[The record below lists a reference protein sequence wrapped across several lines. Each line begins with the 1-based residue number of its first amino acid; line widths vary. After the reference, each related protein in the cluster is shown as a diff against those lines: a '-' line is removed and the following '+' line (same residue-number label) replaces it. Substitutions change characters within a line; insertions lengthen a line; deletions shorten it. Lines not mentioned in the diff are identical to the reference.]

1 MVRRTALV
9 IVLIVLTAVVA
20 TSAASAAE
28 LSLNA
33 VTFPEGKSVDLE
45 LTPTDRAPRAD
56 VEAEVRYRDGQAQVE
71 VEFDDLKPAVLFGGD
86 ITCYVVWAVKPDS
99 TFENLGE
106 LFMDYRDGKVKMST
120 GLKRFALMITAEA
133 YSLVD
138 APSELVVFT
147 NQPAEAKR
155 ADTSSFT
162 FRGLRPAA
170 PHEQE
175 NIVTVRWDSDTPLD
189 LVQAEKAFEL
199 AERTDASSY
208 APGIMSDAQIKLS
221 QARNL
226 AESSKDKTRRDYSRR
241 AIALASEA
249 IQIAV
254 RRQEAERLARQIA
267 ERRAEMEALEARAQE
282 AEQQAEKA
290 ETAMERSRAQLEAAR
305 EEIGE
310 ANRRKAKALE
320 AQREAEAAVREA
332 EAEHR
337 RLAAEKLTLLEEQAE
352 LRRSLD
358 DMEATM
364 AELREE
370 KEQLSSRLEG
380 ALSKVASTKSSARGF
395 IVNLPDILFDTN
407 ESTLK
412 PDAKIVIA
420 KLAGILLIMQDL
432 NLRIEGH
439 TDSKGSEA
447 YNQKLSERRADSVRT
462 FLHNSGINVNRMIA
476 VGYGENRPV
485 ANNDTAEG
493 RQQNRRV
500 EIVIAEGE
508 VKEGEAPE

>member
-1 MVRRTALV
+1 MVRRIAIVT
-9 IVLIVLTAVVA
+9 VLIALAFVGA
-20 TSAASAAE
+20 THAAE
-28 LSLNA
+28 VNLNA
-33 VTFPEGKSVDLE
+33 ITFPEGKNVRFDLI
-45 LTPTDRAPRAD
+45 PSDRAPRAD
-56 VEAEVRYRDGQAQVE
+56 VKGEVKYRDGQAQVE
-71 VEFDDLKPAVLFGGD
+71 VEFDNLKPAVLFGGD
-86 ITCYVVWAVKPDS
+86 VTCYVVWAVKADG
-99 TFENLGE
+99 TYENLGE
-106 LFMDYRDGKVKMST
+106 LFMDYRNGKVEMST

-147 NQPAEAKR
+147 NLPTEAKR
-155 ADTSSFT
+155 ADSTQFVFSN
-162 FRGLRPAA
+162 LVEAP
-170 PHEQE
+170 PHEKE
-175 NIVTVRWDSDTPLD
+175 NIVTVRWDSDEPLD
-189 LVQAEKAFEL
+189 MVQAEKAFEL

-208 APGIMSDAQIKLS
+208 APGIMRDAEIKLN

-226 AESSKDKTRRDYSRR
+226 ADSGQDKTRRDYSRR
-241 AIALASEA
+241 AIALSSEG

-254 RRQEAERLARQIA
+254 RRQEAARLAQEIA
-267 ERRAEMEALEARAQE
+267 ERRAEMEALEARAREAEVQAQE
-282 AEQQAEKA
+282 AAE
-290 ETAMERSRAQLEAAR
+290 AMERSRVQLEAAR

-310 ANRRKAKALE
+310 ANRRKAEALE

-332 EAEHR
+332 EVEQR

-358 DMEATM
+358 DMEASM
-364 AELREE
+364 ASLRAE
-370 KEQLSSRLEG
+370 KEELSNRLQG
-380 ALSKVASTKSSARGF
+380 ALSQVADTKSSARGF

-420 KLAGILLIMQDL
+420 KIAGILLIMQDL

-439 TDSKGSEA
+439 TDSKGSEE

-462 FLHNSGINVNRMIA
+462 FLHNSGIDVNRMIA

-485 ANNDTAEG
+485 ADNDTADG

-508 VKEGEAPE
+508 VQEGAAPQ

>member
-1 MVRRTALV
+1 MVCRPV
-9 IVLIVLTAVVA
+9 IVLAVALVLAAGVVG
-20 TSAASAAE
+20 AAE
-28 LSLNA
+28 VSLNA
-33 VTFPEGKSVDLE
+33 VTFPEGKNVDLE

-56 VEAEVRYRDGQAQVE
+56 IEAEVRYRDGQAQVE
-71 VEFDDLKPAVLFGGD
+71 VDFDNLKPAVLFGGD
-86 ITCYVVWAVKPDS
+86 VTCYVVWAVKPDG

-106 LFMDYRDGKVKMST
+106 LFMDYRSGKVEMST
-120 GLKRFALMITAEA
+120 GLKRFALMVTAEA

-155 ADTSSFT
+155 ADIANFV
-162 FRGLRPAA
+162 FANLQPAP
-170 PHEQE
+170 PHEKE
-175 NIVTVRWDSDTPLD
+175 SIVTVRWDSDEPLD

-199 AERTDASSY
+199 AERTDAATY
-208 APGIMSDAQIKLS
+208 APGIMSDARIKLG

-226 AESSKDKTRRDYSRR
+226 AESSKDKTRLDYSRR

-267 ERRAEMEALEARAQE
+267 ERRAEMQALEERAREAEEKAQE
-282 AEQQAEKA
+282 AEA
-290 ETAMERSRAQLEAAR
+290 AMERSRAQLEAAR

-310 ANRRKAKALE
+310 ANMRKAKALE
-320 AQREAEAAVREA
+320 AQREAEEAVREA

-358 DMEATM
+358 DMEASM
-364 AELREE
+364 EELREE
-370 KEQLSSRLEG
+370 KEELSNRLQG
-380 ALSKVASTKSSARGF
+380 ALSMVADTKSSARGF

-439 TDSKGSEA
+439 TDSKGSEE

-462 FLHNSGINVNRMIA
+462 FLHNSGIDVNRMIA

-485 ANNDTAEG
+485 ADNDTAAG

-500 EIVIAEGE
+500 EIIIAEGT
-508 VKEGEAPE
+508 VQEGVEPQ